1 MKDREDSVFQ
11 EAMDGVAPLKE
22 GVGNTTPRPRASPTA
37 GQLQRRR
44 DAETE
49 RNEKDDRNPLTL
61 GPRKISCRGDTRCTP
76 ADLERSS

>member
-1 MKDREDSVFQ
+1 MKEPEDSVFQ

-22 GVGNTTPRPRASPTA
+22 GVHKASQRPRAQPTA

-49 RNEKDDRNPLTL
+49 RNEEGDRLSL
-61 GPRKISCRGDTRCTP
+61 IHISEPTRP
-76 ADLERSS
+76 Y

>member
-22 GVGNTTPRPRASPTA
+22 GVRNTTPRPRASPTA

-49 RNEKDDRNPLTL
+49 RNE
-61 GPRKISCRGDTRCTP
+61 
-76 ADLERSS
+76 